1 MLIDEAHAQAAEA
14 AKAATGAADVYIN
27 QGVLGATC
35 IIFILLFLGAVLVI
49 RALYQDIKALQA
61 SKLEDQKQIITAQ
74 NAATA
79 AAEKIGVAME
89 GIRVAFGEVR
99 DTNEDLNRKVELG
112 TQEIRHSLANART
125 ILETLRPR
133 ERS

>member
-14 AKAATGAADVYIN
+14 AKVATGAADVYIN

-79 AAEKIGVAME
+79 AAEKISVAME